1 MRRILLLLTSA
12 SALAACPTPG
22 ARTLVYAFDDGVP
35 QGQLDRDTCV
45 VGVGLRVDLGPT
57 QSITFDIASDQQT
70 AVLGTCDLEA
80 GLVSQCFIFD
90 PTIPLEIDGDIVT
103 GEGMATATT
112 GDAGCPQTDLISRWR
127 FELED
132 GADRVNAEVQVEW
145 DLPETDACDAFEARI
160 LETSPGNGRVDGCL
174 VDYTFTGSLVA
185 TCRVDPVSGLLE
197 CN

>member
-1 MRRILLLLTSA
+1 VRHDALILFSA
-12 SALAACPTPG
+12 AVLAGCTTPG
-22 ARTLVYAFDDGVP
+22 ARTLVYAFDDGEPV
-35 QGQLDRDTCV
+35 GQLDRDTCV

-57 QSITFDIASDQQT
+57 QSITFDIAADQKT

-80 GLVSQCFIFD
+80 GIVSQCFVFD
-90 PTIPLEIDGDIVT
+90 PLIPLEIDGSIVT

-112 GDAGCPQTDLISRWR
+112 GDADCPETDLVSRWR
-127 FELED
+127 FELDESAERFD
-132 GADRVNAEVQVEW
+132 AEVQVEW

-174 VDYTFTGSLVA
+174 VDYAFSGTQVA
-185 TCRVDPVSGLLE
+185 TCRVDAVSGLLE